1 MVTQGFRVKGMS
13 CGHCVQA
20 VTRELTALAGVSAV
34 EVALESGTATVVSAE
49 TLDPEAVLAAIE
61 AAGYELAS

>member
-1 MVTQGFRVKGMS
+1 MVRQEFRVEGMS

-20 VTRELTALAGVSAV
+20 VRSELTALAVVSDV
-34 EVALESGTATVVSAE
+34 EVDLESGTATVVSSE
-49 TLDPEAVLAAIE
+49 PLDHEAVVAAID